1 MNDIQALLGAPLT
14 DQVAAFTRGEVSA
27 RALTEAH
34 LARIEAR
41 QEVIQAFHAVDREGA
56 LATADALDAGREAL
70 GPLAGAVIALKDN
83 LCTAGL
89 VTSAGSR
96 MLDGWKP
103 PYDATVVARLR
114 AAGAIV
120 IGKTN
125 QDEFAMGSTSA
136 TSAFGRP
143 SNPWNTDHSPGGSS
157 GGSASAVADFQAA
170 AALGTDTGGSI
181 RQPAAHCGLV
191 GVKPTWGRV
200 SRHGAIAY
208 ASSLDQIG
216 PMTRTV
222 ADAALLLRV
231 IAGRCERDMGTLD
244 APVPDYVDAASRGH
258 AAPERTFTGLRVGVP
273 EELMGDGNAP
283 EVRAAIEGA
292 IARMEALGARR
303 VSVSLPLTKVA
314 LQTYYLVAMA
324 EASSNLSRY
333 DGLRY
338 GHRAAGAHDLE
349 GLISASRAEG
359 FGPEVKRRI
368 LLGTFALSAGY
379 YDAYYG
385 RAEAVRGRIRA
396 DFAKAW
402 ASCDV
407 LVAPTSPVTAPRHD
421 AAPADPVAAYLMDID
436 TVMSNLAGEPS
447 LSLPAGLDARG
458 MPIGLQLMGPRLGE
472 ARLLEVAAAL
482 EAVLGRVARPAPA
495 GPDIRRDVQGGDA

>member
-1 MNDIQALLGAPLT
+1 MT
-14 DQVAAFTRGEVSA
+14 DASRLIAGSLSAQVAAFKRGDVSA
-27 RALTEAH
+27 RVLTEAH
-34 LARIEAR
+34 LARIDTR
-41 QEVIQAFHAVDREGA
+41 QPAIQAFHAVDPEGA
-56 LATADALDAGREAL
+56 LAAADALDAQREGGAGAV
-70 GPLAGAVIALKDN
+70 GPLSGAVIAVKDN

-96 MLDGWKP
+96 MLAGWRP
-103 PYDATVVARLR
+103 PYDATAVARLR
-114 AAGAIV
+114 EAGAIIV
-120 IGKTN
+120 GKTN

-143 SNPWNTDHSPGGSS
+143 ANPWNTDHTPGGSS
-157 GGSASAVADFQAA
+157 GGSAAAVADLQAA

-191 GVKPTWGRV
+191 GLKPTWGRV

-222 ADAALLLRV
+222 ADAALVLGV
-231 IAGRCERDMGTLD
+231 IAGRCAHDMGTLA
-244 APVPDYVDAASRGH
+244 APVPDYVAAASRG
-258 AAPERTFTGLRVGVP
+258 AASPERTFAGLRVGVP
-273 EELMGDGNAP
+273 AELIGEGNAP
-283 EVRAAIEGA
+283 AVRAAIDA
-292 IARMEALGARR
+292 ALARMAELGA
-303 VSVSLPLTKVA
+303 VLVPVSLPLTAVA

-338 GHRAAGAHDLE
+338 GHRAAGAHELE
-349 GLISASRAEG
+349 ELIATSRAEG

-396 DFAKAW
+396 DFARAW
-402 ASCDV
+402 GLCDV

-447 LSLPAGLDARG
+447 LSLPAGVDAAG
-458 MPIGLQLMGPRLGE
+458 MPIGLQLMGPSLAE
-472 ARLLEVAAAL
+472 ARLLEVAGAL
-482 EAVLGRVARPAPA
+482 EAVLGFSARPPRAP
-495 GPDIRRDVQGGDA
+495 GGDV